1 MKDKIPLLFLTGIAV
16 TTMVG
21 CTHLPE
27 EEYRPD
33 EQIIEDKFQEK
44 LTPDDL
50 GKEKQA
56 PEFEEPVG
64 DISLLDAYA
73 AALLNHPKLTAYGW
87 KVRVREA
94 QALQANLLPNPEV
107 EFEVEEFGGSGSYGG
122 FDSAETTLFFSQMVE
137 LGRKRSKR
145 NTVARLE
152 RDAATWE
159 YESARVDI
167 LAEVSKAFIK
177 LLAYQQ
183 RHEMVKQNL
192 ELAESSYEA
201 IEKSVE
207 AGAISPLDL
216 TKARVAVVQE
226 KLEFYRIQND
236 LGVAKTQL
244 AATWGSNLPKFD
256 RTVGI
261 LALIEEL
268 PSVETLSKRIDQNPD
283 IARWAVEIARHQAQ
297 IRYEKSQA
305 IPDVKVGVGI
315 KFYNESD
322 DTAAVFGLSMPL
334 GLFDRNQGNIRA
346 AQYEFE
352 RALQQKREIE
362 LQINTTLTSS
372 YRKLQSAHQ
381 EAQVMNGELYPAAK
395 QAYNDIQKAYMEGK
409 LGYLDVLD
417 AQRTLFETQRDYLE
431 ALVRFHSIAIDIE
444 SLIGMPLSE
453 LTDQQP
459 HLNYET
465 GE

>member
-1 MKDKIPLLFLTGIAV
+1 MKDKILYLFLTGITV

-21 CTHLPE
+21 CTLLPE

-33 EQIIEDKFQEK
+33 EQIIEDKFQEE
-44 LTPDDL
+44 LTSDPQED
-50 GKEKQA
+50 
-56 PEFEEPVG
+56 PEFAEPVG

-73 AALLNHPKLTAYGW
+73 AALLNHPKLAGYGW

-94 QALQANLLPNPEV
+94 RALQANLLPNPEV
-107 EFEVEEFGGSGSYGG
+107 EFEIEEFGGSGSYGG

-145 NTVARLE
+145 NAVAQLE

-159 YESARVDI
+159 YEAARVDI
-167 LAEVSKAFIK
+167 LAEVSRAFIK

-192 ELAESSYEA
+192 ELAESSYGA
-201 IEKSVE
+201 IEISVE
-207 AGAISPLDL
+207 AGAVSPLDL
-216 TKARVAVVQE
+216 TKARVALVQE
-226 KLEFYRIQND
+226 KLELYRIQND

-256 RTVGI
+256 RTVGN

-268 PSVETLSKRIDQNPD
+268 PSVETLSGRIGQNPD
-283 IARWAVEIARHQAQ
+283 IARWAVEIAKYQAQ

-305 IPDVKVGVGI
+305 IPDVNVGAGI
-315 KFYNESD
+315 KYYNESD
-322 DTAAVFGLSMPL
+322 DTAAVFGLSIPL
-334 GLFDRNQGNIRA
+334 SLFDRNQGNIRA

-362 LQINTTLTSS
+362 LQINTALTSA

-459 HLNYET
+459 DFIHET